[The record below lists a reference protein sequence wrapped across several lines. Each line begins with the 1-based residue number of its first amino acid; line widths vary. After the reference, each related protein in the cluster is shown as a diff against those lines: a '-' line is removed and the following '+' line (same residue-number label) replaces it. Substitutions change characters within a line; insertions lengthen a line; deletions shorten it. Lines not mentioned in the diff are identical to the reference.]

1 MGLSA
6 AALAQDDAAT
16 ETTAGDVEK
25 QSYALGMQ
33 VGGQIKSAESDI
45 DVDAFMEG
53 FQDVLAGKEPKISEA
68 EATQLRMEFARA
80 VQEKRLAQRD
90 EEGTRNAEEGAQFLA
105 DNATKEGVVT
115 TDSGLQ
121 YVIVTEGTG
130 PTPAADD
137 TVQVHYKGT
146 LISGVEFDSSYR
158 RNQPATFQVTGV
170 IPGWTEAL
178 QLMPVGSTWRL
189 FIPPELAYGERGA
202 GARIGPNSTLI
213 FDVELLFMYPWAVV
227 VKKIGMVA
235 LFEILIFIFIL
246 FMGFLYAHKKGA
258 LKWM

>member
-1 MGLSA
+1 MDFKRATIALFACAFAMTMSAGLLAEGETDVTQADASA
-6 AALAQDDAAT
+6 DA
-16 ETTAGDVEK
+16 GGIEK

-33 VGGQIKSAESDI
+33 VGGQIKGAESDI

-53 FQDVLAGKEPKISEA
+53 FQDVMAGNEPKISEA

-80 VQEKRLAQRD
+80 VQEKRLQERD
-90 EEGTRNAEEGAQFLA
+90 AEGSSNADEGAQFLA
-105 DNATKEGVVT
+105 ANAEKEGVQT
-115 TDSGLQ
+115 TESGLQ
-121 YVIVTEGTG
+121 YVVVTEGTG
-130 PTPAADD
+130 PVPTADD
-137 TVQVHYKGT
+137 TVKVHYKGS

-213 FDVELLFMYPWAVV
+213 FDVELM
-227 VKKIGMVA
+227 
-235 LFEILIFIFIL
+235 EIEKT
-246 FMGFLYAHKKGA
+246 ASE
-258 LKWM
+258 

>member
-1 MGLSA
+1 MDFKRTTSAVCACVFAMSVSA
-6 AALAQDDAAT
+6 AALAQDDAA
-16 ETTAGDVEK
+16 AGSDASDIEK

-33 VGGQIKSAESDI
+33 VGGQIKGAESDI

-53 FQDVLAGKEPKISEA
+53 FQDVMAGKEPKISEA

-90 EEGTRNAEEGAQFLA
+90 AEGTRNAEEGSKFRAE
-105 DNATKEGVVT
+105 NATKEGVIT

-121 YVIVTEGTG
+121 YLVVTEGTG
-130 PTPAADD
+130 PKPTAED
-137 TVQVHYKGT
+137 TVKVHYKGT
-146 LISGVEFDSSYR
+146 LISGAEFDSSYS
-158 RNQPATFQVTGV
+158 RNQPATFQVSGV

-213 FDVELLFMYPWAVV
+213 FDVELL
-227 VKKIGMVA
+227 
-235 LFEILIFIFIL
+235 EIEKP
-246 FMGFLYAHKKGA
+246 ATE
-258 LKWM
+258 